1 MIHAIQKIYLR
12 MMSMFGRG
20 RITLVDDTGGTQ
32 TAQVVLGPLET
43 RDGMPRMA
51 EYGFASNLPADT
63 DAVVVCLGGD
73 RSRGIIIATGHQIYR
88 LKGLKTGEVAIYD
101 DLGQK
106 VHLTRTGIVVDGGG
120 LPVTVQNTPSITHD
134 SPTVHC
140 TGNLTVDGS
149 IVAQGDISDH
159 GNKTMAG
166 MRAVFDTH
174 DHTDPQGGT
183 VSTPNS
189 SM

>member
-1 MIHAIQKIYLR
+1 MWRHIQKLYTRLFDAI
-12 MMSMFGRG
+12 GRG
-20 RITLVDDTGGTQ
+20 RVTLTDDSGGTQ
-32 TAQVVLGPLET
+32 SAQVVLGPLET
-43 RDGMPRMA
+43 RDAVPRLA
-51 EYGFASNLPADT
+51 EYGFTSNPPEDT
-63 DAVVVCLGGD
+63 DAVMICLGGD
-73 RSRGIIIATGHQIYR
+73 RSRGIIIATGHQTYR
-88 LKGLKTGEVAIYD
+88 LKGLQTGEVALYD

-106 VHLTRTGIVVDGGG
+106 VYLTRTGIVIDGAG
-120 LPVTVQNTPSITHD
+120 LPVKITNTPSITND
-134 SPTVHC
+134 SPVTHC
-140 TGNLTVDGS
+140 TGDLNVDGS

-159 GNKTMAG
+159 GIKTMAG